1 MKEDLSLYG
10 NELNLFTTYFKSVV
24 TPIGLVYR
32 TDEIQYWLYDNAV
45 PYSFYHLSVWPWPL
59 AARLRSGDPSD
70 TASSTN
76 AQVIWGAITCVLSDA
91 QNARTVRHIVS
102 EA

>member
-1 MKEDLSLYG
+1 MKEDLGLYG

-32 TDEIQYWLYDNAV
+32 TDIIQYWIYDNAV
-45 PYSFYHLSVWPWPL
+45 PYSFHHLSVWPWLL

-76 AQVIWGAITCVLSDA
+76 AQVIWGAITCVLSEA
-91 QNARTVRHIVS
+91 QNAQTVRHIVS